1 MARIT
6 RRAALVAVGLG
17 TASLTAT
24 ARGECCAQLGNELAG
39 SELAGSELAMNNL
52 DAPPHWMDSAIAD
65 SIDAKAIAAR
75 IGDSRDFVKIVA
87 KALKW
92 VQDNPR
98 KVGNVG
104 PTDTQRVRIQIL
116 KELCKSR
123 GQNVDLDS

>member
-1 MARIT
+1 MAKIT
-6 RRAALVAVGLG
+6 RRSALVAVGLG
-17 TASLTAT
+17 TASLTGA
-24 ARGECCAQLGNELAG
+24 ARGECCAAPGDELA
-39 SELAGSELAMNNL
+39 LNNL
-52 DAPPHWMDSAIAD
+52 DAPPHWMDREIAD
-65 SIDAKAIAAR
+65 SIDAKAIASR
-75 IGDSRDFVKIVA
+75 IGDSKDFVKVVA

-123 GQNVDLDS
+123 GPDVDLDS